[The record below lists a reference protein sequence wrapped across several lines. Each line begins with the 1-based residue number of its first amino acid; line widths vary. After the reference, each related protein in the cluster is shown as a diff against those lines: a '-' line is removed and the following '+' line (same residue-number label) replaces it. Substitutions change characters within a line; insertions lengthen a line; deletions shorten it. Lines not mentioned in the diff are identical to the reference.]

1 MVVAYFWRI
10 KPSRI
15 PFALLSMAF
24 NRLLLFW
31 DKNVGFHKSLGVGKG
46 ETFTPRDADP
56 LSWGLIAVVKDIEAF
71 DSSAL
76 ISLWRRNSVHEFR
89 AVLSPI
95 SSHGKWA
102 RKDPFGQLIGKSGD
116 GAIHA
121 SESQDVEKW
130 NGRVVAITRARIKW
144 HQNFRFWR
152 SVPPVTISLK
162 SADGLINAIGIGE
175 APIGLQGTF
184 SLWESASAVRDFAYR
199 GQAHQK
205 AIADTTRYKWYSEE
219 LFARF
224 ALLDERGLIK

>member
-15 PFALLSMAF
+15 PFALFSMAL
-24 NRLLLFW
+24 NRLFLFW
-31 DKNVGFHKSLGVGKG
+31 NKNVGFHKSLGVGKG

-56 LSWGLIAVVKDIEAF
+56 LSWGLIAVVKDIDAF

-76 ISLWRRNSVHEFR
+76 ISLWRRNSVNEFR

-102 RKDPFGQLIGKSGD
+102 RKDPFTELIAQTSN
-116 GAIHA
+116 GAIHVGS
-121 SESQDVEKW
+121 SENIQTWS
-130 NGRVVAITRARIKW
+130 GPVVAITRARIKW

-162 SADGLINAIGIGE
+162 SADGLISAIGIGE

-199 GQAHQK
+199 GQAHKK
-205 AIADTTRYKWYSEE
+205 AIADTARYKWYSEE

-224 ALLDERGLIK
+224 ALLDKRGLIQ

>member
-1 MVVAYFWRI
+1 M
-10 KPSRI
+10 
-15 PFALLSMAF
+15 AL
-24 NRLLLFW
+24 NRLFLIW

-56 LSWGLIAVVKDIEAF
+56 LSWGLIAVVDDIETF
-71 DSSAL
+71 DRSPV
-76 ISLWRRNSVHEFR
+76 ITLWRKNSVNEFR

-102 RKDPFGQLIGKSGD
+102 KKDPFSIDISNADSSDSIK
-116 GAIHA
+116 A
-121 SESQDVEKW
+121 W
-130 NGRVVAITRARIKW
+130 NGQVVAITRARIKW

-162 SADGLINAIGIGE
+162 SAEGLVSAIGIGE

-184 SLWESASAVRDFAYR
+184 SLWESAAAVREFAYR

-205 AIADTTRYKWYSEE
+205 AIADTARYNWYSEE

-224 ALLDERGLIK
+224 ALLEQRGLIK